1 MLKIEEQ
8 RLMTTV
14 DSLKEAIIA
23 IDGNY
28 RVLRINKT
36 ARTLLNLPDEM
47 NVLNVDVNTLCNISS
62 KNTPSYLKQNIDIAL
77 QTGKPQWSDR
87 LTYLVTSNPD
97 IRKHHSDQAKDRS
110 QRSRSRLPKH
120 P

>member
-62 KNTPSYLKQNIDIAL
+62 KTRHPI
-77 QTGKPQWSDR
+77 
-87 LTYLVTSNPD
+87 SNK
-97 IRKHHSDQAKDRS
+97 I
-110 QRSRSRLPKH
+110 
-120 P
+120 